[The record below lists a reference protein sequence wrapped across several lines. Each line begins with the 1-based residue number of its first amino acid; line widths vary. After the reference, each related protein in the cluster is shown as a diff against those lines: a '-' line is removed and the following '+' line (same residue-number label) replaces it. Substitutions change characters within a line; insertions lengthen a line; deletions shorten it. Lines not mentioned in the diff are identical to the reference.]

1 MAALAWFLACAC
13 DWRPLPGQRAECHY
27 EVARAAMANREEA
40 AARAAIEAIPGD
52 EARDMARLR
61 LATDF
66 PRRAGELCRE
76 TTTPLAR
83 EKCTQVL
90 GRPHLHGKP

>member
-1 MAALAWFLACAC
+1 MAALVSFLACTC
-13 DWRPLPGQRAECHY
+13 EWRPLPAQRAECHY
-27 EVARAAMANREEA
+27 EVARQAMADRDET
-40 AARAAIEAIPGD
+40 AAREAIAAIDGE
-52 EARDMARLR
+52 EHRDMARLR

-83 EKCTQVL
+83 EKCAQVL